1 MTSILKV
8 SEIQDPTN
16 SNSAL
21 SIDSSGRVQN
31 PKRPYIMLIANAQQT
46 VSANTAFS
54 GWRVDGQ
61 RDITYSSGVSTVP
74 VDGLYRIGFS
84 VIIQGTGGYYLRING
99 TAKYRIGYGNAGT
112 GETWSQQGS
121 DGVFELNAGDT
132 VDFAAEVSLVT
143 YGGTNANGVGG
154 AYIYLLG

>member
-1 MTSILKV
+1 MSTLYVDNIYSKTGTS
-8 SEIQDPTN
+8 Q
-16 SNSAL
+16 AL
-21 SIDSSGRVQN
+21 DIDSSGRVQN
-31 PKRPYIMLIANAQQT
+31 PKRPYIMLITNVQET
-46 VSANTAFS
+46 VSANTAYT

-74 VDGLYRIGFS
+74 VDGLYRIGVS
-84 VIIQGTGGYYLRING
+84 VITQGTGGYYLRING

-132 VDFAAEVSLVT
+132 VDFASETSLVT
-143 YGGTNANGVGG
+143 FGATSFSAVGG

>member
-1 MTSILKV
+1 MSKLYVNNIYSKDGA
-8 SEIQDPTN
+8 SEAI
-16 SNSAL
+16 
-21 SIDSSGRVQN
+21 SIDSSGRIQN
-31 PKRPYIMLIANAQQT
+31 PKRPYIMLLANAQQT
-46 VSANTAFS
+46 VSANTTYT

-61 RDITYSSGVSTVP
+61 RDITYSNGVITVP

-84 VIIQGTGGYYLRING
+84 IINQGTGGYYLRING

-132 VDFAAEVSLVT
+132 VDFAAETSLIT
-143 YGGTNANGVGG
+143 FGATSFSAVGG
-154 AYIYLLG
+154 AYVYLLG

>member
-1 MTSILKV
+1 LSKLYVNDIYSKTGA
-8 SEIQDPTN
+8 SEAIN
-16 SNSAL
+16 
-21 SIDSSGRVQN
+21 IDSSGRVQN
-31 PKRPYIMLIANAQQT
+31 PKRPYIMLLADAQQT
-46 VSANTAFS
+46 VSANTPYT

-61 RDITYSSGVSTVP
+61 RDITYSSGVITVP

-84 VIIQGTGGYYLRING
+84 VINQGTGGYYLRING

-132 VDFAAEVSLVT
+132 VDFAPETSLIT
-143 YGGTNANGVGG
+143 FGATSFSAVGG